1 MNNDK
6 IESLLQEIESSLKL
20 ILFTLWLFALG
31 SCYYINDIC
40 DDVKDYIQNKVEVNE

>member
-20 ILFTLWLFALG
+20 ILFMLLFFALG
-31 SCYYINDIC
+31 SCYLINDIC
-40 DDVKDYIQNKVEVNE
+40 DDVQEYIENKTEAHE